1 MSYYQGDYGFSN
13 LKRAGVY
20 RGDPGFFSFLGNVA
34 KSALGFIPGVG
45 PVLSKVAGA
54 IPLHTGGAVA
64 KAVEAGRGAIVKV
77 GSGIVKHPVL
87 SAAGAAGAVGAA
99 GVGAAI
105 EHHIMGGGGRKHKRM
120 NVYNPRALRRALR
133 RAHGF
138 AKMARRIIRVTSH
151 YKHPKRF
158 NIGHFKKKSR
168 KK

>member
-1 MSYYQGDYGFSN
+1 MSYYQGDYGFSQ

-34 KSALGFIPGVG
+34 KSALGFVPGVG
-45 PVLSKVAGA
+45 PILSKVADVA
-54 IPLHTGGAVA
+54 IPKVGGMVPR
-64 KAVEAGRGAIVKV
+64 AVEAGRGAIVKV

-87 SAAGAAGAVGAA
+87 SAAGAAGAVAA
-99 GVGAAI
+99 GGIGAAI
-105 EHHIMGGGGRKHKRM
+105 EHHVLRGGGRKHKRM

-138 AKMARRIIRVTSH
+138 AKMARKIIRVTSH